1 LLFREDAFIAS
12 LKKRTAVQT
21 IISIMKYLSMT
32 LIPLGDVDDNMLAVY
47 ILDYTVFPTDFLTTI
62 MVFSKALSGQS
73 IF

>member
-1 LLFREDAFIAS
+1 M
-12 LKKRTAVQT
+12 QP

-32 LIPLGDVDDNMLAVY
+32 LIPLGDVDDNMLVVY